1 MTVGCFAL
9 NSSPTKSLITGT
21 VTIALGCLALAIA
34 GAEYFVFVDMA
45 APAAGGKNV
54 LGLSFGTTAY
64 LGGYAGTGVV
74 LICLGVWKL
83 VRAGR

>member
-1 MTVGCFAL
+1 MTGDCVAL
-9 NSSPTKSLITGT
+9 NPSPTKSLITGT
-21 VTIALGCLALAIA
+21 VTITLGCLALAIA
-34 GAEYFVFVDMA
+34 GAEYFVFVDM
-45 APAAGGKNV
+45 AAGGKNV

-74 LICLGVWKL
+74 LICLGIWKL